1 MLRFLIGR
9 LANGA
14 IVMVL
19 VSMLS
24 FSLFNFIGDPV
35 SNLVGENATVN
46 ERDAMRKSLGLDQP
60 LPLQYLKFVGR
71 AVQGEFGVSY
81 RNIEPV
87 SRVIASRLPATLE
100 LSLIAAI
107 LALGV
112 GIPMGVYAGLHPRS
126 LLTRG
131 LQVISLV
138 GISVPSFVTGII
150 LILVF
155 SIYLNWLPSFGRG
168 ETVLLGV
175 WSTGF
180 LTVSGWKSLMMP
192 AITLALF
199 QLTLFMR
206 LTRTQMMEVL
216 RSEYIKFAR
225 ARGLR
230 ERSINYR
237 HALRNTLIPIIT
249 VAGLQLGSMIAFS
262 IITETVFQW
271 PGLGLLIIQAI
282 SFGDVPVIAAYLLLI
297 ALLFVLINMVVD
309 LLYFVV
315 DPRLRATLRS
325 VA

>member
-1 MLRFLIGR
+1 MLRFLLGR

-46 ERDAMRKSLGLDQP
+46 EREAMRRSLGLDQP

-87 SRVIASRLPATLE
+87 SRVFASRLPATLE
-100 LSLIAAI
+100 LSLVAAV

-112 GIPMGVYAGLHPRS
+112 GIPMGVYAGLKPRS

-131 LQVISLV
+131 LQVVSLV

-150 LILVF
+150 LILIF
-155 SIYLNWLPSFGRG
+155 SISLNWLPSFGRG
-168 ETVLLGV
+168 DTVLLGV
-175 WSTGF
+175 WNTGL
-180 LTVSGWKSLMMP
+180 LTVTGWKSLVMP

-309 LLYFVV
+309 LLYFAV
-315 DPRLRATLRS
+315 DPRLRAQR
-325 VA
+325 

>member
-1 MLRFLIGR
+1 MLRFLLGR

-46 ERDAMRKSLGLDQP
+46 EREAMRRSLGLDQP
-60 LPLQYLKFVGR
+60 LPVQYLKFVGR

-100 LSLIAAI
+100 LSLVAAV

-112 GIPMGVYAGLHPRS
+112 GIPMGVYAGLKPRS

-131 LQVISLV
+131 LQVVSLI

-168 ETVLLGV
+168 DTVLLGV
-175 WSTGF
+175 WSTGL
-180 LTVSGWKSLMMP
+180 LTASGWKSLVMP

-282 SFGDVPVIAAYLLLI
+282 SFSDVPVIAAYLLLI
-297 ALLFVLINMVVD
+297 ALLFVLINMVVA
-309 LLYFVV
+309 LLYFAVC
-315 DPRLRATLRS
+315 PRLRAQR
-325 VA
+325 

>member
-1 MLRFLIGR
+1 MMLRFLLGR
-9 LANGA
+9 LANA
-14 IVMVL
+14 AVVMVL

-46 ERDAMRKSLGLDQP
+46 ERDAMRHALGLDQP

-100 LSLIAAI
+100 LSLVAAV

-112 GIPMGVYAGLHPRS
+112 GIPMGVYAGLKPRS

-131 LQVISLV
+131 LQVLSLV

-150 LILVF
+150 LILIF

-168 ETVLLGV
+168 DTVMLGA

-180 LTVSGWKSLMMP
+180 LSASGWKSLLMP
-192 AITLALF
+192 AVTLALF

-297 ALLFVLINMVVD
+297 ALLFVVINTVVD
-309 LLYFVV
+309 LLYFAV
-315 DPRLRATLRS
+315 DPRLRAQR
-325 VA
+325 

>member
-1 MLRFLIGR
+1 MIRFLLSR
-9 LANGA
+9 LGNGA

-19 VSMLS
+19 VSILS
-24 FSLFNFIGDPV
+24 FLLFNFIGDPV
-35 SNLVGENATVN
+35 SNLVGETATVD
-46 ERDAMRKSLGLDQP
+46 ERAAMRRSLGLDQP
-60 LPLQYLKFVGR
+60 LPVQYLKFVGR

-100 LSLIAAI
+100 LSLVAAV
-107 LALGV
+107 LALGI
-112 GIPMGVYAGLHPRS
+112 GIPMGVYAGLKPRS
-126 LLTRG
+126 LFTRG
-131 LQVISLV
+131 LQVVSLI
-138 GISVPSFVTGII
+138 GISVPSFVTGIL

-155 SIYLNWLPSFGRG
+155 SIGLNWLPSFGRG
-168 ETVLLGV
+168 DTVMLGL

-180 LTVSGWKSLMMP
+180 LTLSGWKSLVMP

-225 ARGLR
+225 ARGLH

-282 SFGDVPVIAAYLLLI
+282 NFGDVPVIAAYLLLI

-309 LLYFVV
+309 LLYFAV
-315 DPRLRATLRS
+315 DPRLRAQR
-325 VA
+325 

>member
-1 MLRFLIGR
+1 MLRFLLGR

-24 FSLFNFIGDPV
+24 FALFNFIGDPV

-46 ERDAMRKSLGLDQP
+46 EREAMRQSLGLDQP

-126 LLTRG
+126 LLTRS

-138 GISVPSFVTGII
+138 GISVPSFVTGIM
-150 LILVF
+150 LILLF
-155 SIYLNWLPSFGRG
+155 SISLNWLPSFGRG
-168 ETVLLGV
+168 ETVMLGV

-180 LTVSGWKSLMMP
+180 LTVTGWKSLLMP
-192 AITLALF
+192 AVTLALF

-282 SFGDVPVIAAYLLLI
+282 NFGDVPVIAAYLLLI

-309 LLYFVV
+309 LLYFAV
-315 DPRLRATLRS
+315 DPRLRAQR
-325 VA
+325 

>member
-1 MLRFLIGR
+1 MLRFLLGR

-24 FSLFNFIGDPV
+24 FALFNFIGDPV

-46 ERDAMRKSLGLDQP
+46 EREAMRQSLGLDQP

-87 SRVIASRLPATLE
+87 SRVIAGRLPATLE
-100 LSLIAAI
+100 LSLVAAI

-126 LLTRG
+126 LLTRS

-138 GISVPSFVTGII
+138 GISVPSFVTGIM
-150 LILVF
+150 LILLF

-168 ETVLLGV
+168 ETVMLGV

-180 LTVSGWKSLMMP
+180 LTLTGWKSLLMP
-192 AITLALF
+192 AVTLALF

-282 SFGDVPVIAAYLLLI
+282 NFGDVPVIAAYLLLI

-309 LLYFVV
+309 LLYFAV
-315 DPRLRATLRS
+315 DPRLRAQR
-325 VA
+325 

>member
-1 MLRFLIGR
+1 MLRFLLGR

-46 ERDAMRKSLGLDQP
+46 EREAMRRSLGLDQP

-100 LSLIAAI
+100 LSLIAAV

-112 GIPMGVYAGLHPRS
+112 GIPMGVYAGLKPRS

-131 LQVISLV
+131 LQVVSLV

-150 LILVF
+150 LILIF
-155 SIYLNWLPSFGRG
+155 SISLNWLPSFGRG
-168 ETVLLGV
+168 DTVLLGV
-175 WSTGF
+175 WNTGL
-180 LTVSGWKSLMMP
+180 LTVTGWKSLVMP

-309 LLYFVV
+309 LLYFAV
-315 DPRLRATLRS
+315 DPRLRAQR
-325 VA
+325 

>member
-1 MLRFLIGR
+1 MLRFLLGR

-35 SNLVGENATVN
+35 SNLVGENATIN
-46 ERDAMRKSLGLDQP
+46 ERDAMRRSLGLDQP

-100 LSLIAAI
+100 LSLVAAV

-112 GIPMGVYAGLHPRS
+112 GIPMGVYAGLKPRS
-126 LLTRG
+126 FLTRG
-131 LQVISLV
+131 LQVVSLV

-168 ETVLLGV
+168 DTVQLGA

-180 LTVSGWKSLMMP
+180 LTASGWKSMVMP

-309 LLYFVV
+309 LLYFAV
-315 DPRLRATLRS
+315 DPRLRAQR
-325 VA
+325 

>member
-1 MLRFLIGR
+1 MMRFLLGR

-19 VSMLS
+19 VSILS

-35 SNLVGENATVN
+35 SNLVGETATVD
-46 ERDAMRKSLGLDQP
+46 ERDAMRRSLGLDQP

-87 SRVIASRLPATLE
+87 SRVIANRLPATLE
-100 LSLIAAI
+100 LSLVAAV
-107 LALGV
+107 LALGM
-112 GIPMGVYAGLHPRS
+112 GIPMGVYAGLKPRS

-131 LQVISLV
+131 LQVVSLI

-168 ETVLLGV
+168 DTVLLGV

-180 LTVSGWKSLMMP
+180 LTASGWKSLVMP

-237 HALRNTLIPIIT
+237 HALKNTLIPIIT

-282 SFGDVPVIAAYLLLI
+282 NFGDVPVIAAYLLLI

-309 LLYFVV
+309 LLYFAV
-315 DPRLRATLRS
+315 DPRLRAQR
-325 VA
+325 

>member
-1 MLRFLIGR
+1 MMLRFLLGR
-9 LANGA
+9 LANA
-14 IVMVL
+14 AVVMVL

-46 ERDAMRKSLGLDQP
+46 ERDAMRRSLGLDQP

-100 LSLIAAI
+100 LSLVAAV

-112 GIPMGVYAGLHPRS
+112 GIPMGVYAGLNPRS

-131 LQVISLV
+131 LQVVSLV

-150 LILVF
+150 LILIF

-168 ETVLLGV
+168 DTVMLGV

-180 LTVSGWKSLMMP
+180 LTASGWKSLLMP

-297 ALLFVLINMVVD
+297 ALLFVVINTVVD
-309 LLYFVV
+309 LLYFAV
-315 DPRLRATLRS
+315 DPRLRAQR
-325 VA
+325 

>member
-1 MLRFLIGR
+1 MLRFLLGR

-24 FSLFNFIGDPV
+24 FALFNFIGDPV

-46 ERDAMRKSLGLDQP
+46 EREAMRQSLGLDQP

-126 LLTRG
+126 LLTRS
-131 LQVISLV
+131 LQVISLI
-138 GISVPSFVTGII
+138 GISVPSFVTGIM
-150 LILVF
+150 LILLF
-155 SIYLNWLPSFGRG
+155 SISLNWLPSFGRG
-168 ETVLLGV
+168 ETVMLGV

-180 LTVSGWKSLMMP
+180 LTVTGWKSLLMP
-192 AITLALF
+192 AVTLALF

-282 SFGDVPVIAAYLLLI
+282 NFGDVPVIAAYLLLI

-309 LLYFVV
+309 LLYFAV
-315 DPRLRATLRS
+315 DPRLRAQR
-325 VA
+325 

>member
-1 MLRFLIGR
+1 MYKR
-9 LANGA
+9 
-14 IVMVL
+14 
-19 VSMLS
+19 
-24 FSLFNFIGDPV
+24 
-35 SNLVGENATVN
+35 
-46 ERDAMRKSLGLDQP
+46 Q
-60 LPLQYLKFVGR
+60 
-71 AVQGEFGVSY
+71 AV
-81 RNIEPV
+81 
-87 SRVIASRLPATLE
+87 
-100 LSLIAAI
+100 

-112 GIPMGVYAGLHPRS
+112 GIPMGVYAGLKPRS

-131 LQVISLV
+131 LQVVSLI

-168 ETVLLGV
+168 DTVLLGV
-175 WSTGF
+175 WNTGL
-180 LTVSGWKSLMMP
+180 LTASGWKSLVMP

-309 LLYFVV
+309 LLYFAV
-315 DPRLRATLRS
+315 DPRLRAQR
-325 VA
+325 

>member
-1 MLRFLIGR
+1 MLRFLLGR

-35 SNLVGENATVN
+35 SNLVGETATVN
-46 ERDAMRKSLGLDQP
+46 ERDAMRRSLGLDQP
-60 LPLQYLKFVGR
+60 LPVQYLKFVGR

-112 GIPMGVYAGLHPRS
+112 GIPMGVYAGLKPRS
-126 LLTRG
+126 LGTRI
-131 LQVISLV
+131 LQVVSLI

-150 LILVF
+150 LILIF

-168 ETVLLGV
+168 DTVMLGA
-175 WSTGF
+175 WSTGL
-180 LTVSGWKSLMMP
+180 LTASGWKSLVMP

-230 ERSINYR
+230 ERSINFR

-309 LLYFVV
+309 LLYFAV
-315 DPRLRATLRS
+315 DPRLRAQR
-325 VA
+325 